1 MWKIFVERNGKLG
14 FLTQISEI
22 LDHRDDL
29 SKFHQNPC
37 IYYWI
42 PYSKILGIE
51 KFRRFFFDEKFS
63 HLEIFVFIE
72 NFCKS
77 SVI

>member
-1 MWKIFVERNGKLG
+1 MRKFFVERNEKLG
-14 FLTQISEI
+14 FLTQINEI
-22 LDHRDDL
+22 LDHRGDL
-29 SKFHQNPC
+29 SKFHQNSC

-51 KFRRFFFDEKFS
+51 KFRRFFFDEHFS
-63 HLEIFVFIE
+63 HLEIFVFIVF
-72 NFCKS
+72 FCES